1 MDLKKYAI
9 LALLIAVL
17 VLGFTCLYCKDL
29 FEPFV
34 TTSALDAFIGTNPR
48 SIQIDAEIKDIA
60 CSDTYIYIALEKTI
74 LVYDLTSLTKIDTIT
89 PNSEYEIIKLLV
101 LPNNN
106 NKLLVSFLDNRLTL
120 YNTTD
125 YSFTTKTY
133 SDINIIT
140 NIQYNPTYEMI
151 VTSCDNN
158 TILLINSN
166 TLENLKTIKTT
177 YNNVYDNFITDA
189 LLDEDTLYFSS
200 QFKLSKLKGDTVN
213 HFPTHQRTS
222 SVVKMNG
229 KVYVGAIDGTI
240 MQLDEYNAFTLF
252 AHIPNSQIQRLLAV
266 NDTYMIVSVILSDNS
281 YSTYI
286 YDTSNNTNN
295 SRVVDREP
303 FGNNAYYYNN
313 RLIVSD
319 NKNNIKIYNTQSPII
334 TTTANKVAKKY
345 IHKFAKKPIEITSTQ
360 QIVRPPTTQAPTPM
374 VPPPVPTSAIKTQSI
389 DPEYLILNIVS
400 SSSEETKVTYSSG
413 NKYWQ
418 GGGFKLH
425 YDNDND
431 NVSLSEPSW
440 VITGLNDRKYYF
452 DHPIESNIKDIIGK
466 YKWINDKNMVV
477 EKYDKPDPSVTQT
490 TKESNS
496 IDTMKLGNITI
507 YD

>member
-1 MDLKKYAI
+1 MDLKKYVI

-17 VLGFTCLYCKDL
+17 VLGFMCLYCKDL

-34 TTSALDAFIGTNPR
+34 TTSELAAFIGTDSN

-101 LPNNN
+101 LPNNY
-106 NKLLVSFLDNRLTL
+106 KLLVSFLDNRLTL

-125 YSFTTKTY
+125 YTFNTKTY

-158 TILLINSN
+158 TILFINSN
-166 TLENLKTIKTT
+166 TLENLYNIKTT
-177 YNNVYDNFITDA
+177 YNNLYDNFITDA
-189 LLDEDTLYFSS
+189 LLDEDALYFSS
-200 QFKLSKLKGDTVN
+200 QFKLSKLKDGTLN

-240 MQLDEYNAFTLF
+240 MQLDESDAFTLF
-252 AHIPNSQIQRLLAV
+252 THIPNVKVQRLLAV
-266 NDTYMIVSVILSDNS
+266 NDKYMIVSVILSDNS

-286 YDTSNNTNN
+286 YDTSNN
-295 SRVVDREP
+295 SSFVIKS

-319 NKNNIKIYNTQSPII
+319 NKNNIKIYNTQFPII
-334 TTTANKVAKKY
+334 TTKVSNNTTTKVAKKY

-374 VPPPVPTSAIKTQSI
+374 VPPPVPTSAIKTPSI

-400 SSSEETKVTYSSG
+400 SSSDVTMVTY
-413 NKYWQ
+413 NIDNNHWQ
-418 GGGFKLH
+418 GVGVKLY
-425 YDNDND
+425 YDNND
-431 NVSLSEPSW
+431 KSEPSW
-440 VITGLNDRKYYF
+440 VITGLRRGIYYF

-466 YKWINDKNMVV
+466 YKWIGDKNMVV

-490 TKESNS
+490 TKES